1 MAKLKFEDKMK
12 RLQEIVDLL
21 DSSDIELDKSI
32 SLYKEG
38 LELSKELK
46 EQLSA
51 YEEKIEEL
59 KKDEQF

>member
-12 RLQEIVDLL
+12 RLQEIVNLL

-59 KKDEQF
+59 KKDE

>member
-12 RLQEIVDLL
+12 RLQDIVDLL

-59 KKDEQF
+59 KKDE

>member
-59 KKDEQF
+59 KNDE

>member
-1 MAKLKFEDKMK
+1 MAKLKFEDKMQ

-38 LELSKELK
+38 IELSKELK

-59 KKDEQF
+59 KKDE

>member
-21 DSSDIELDKSI
+21 DSSDIELDKSM

-59 KKDEQF
+59 KKDE

>member
-21 DSSDIELDKSI
+21 DSSDIELDKST

-59 KKDEQF
+59 KKDE

>member
-38 LELSKELK
+38 LELSNELK

-59 KKDEQF
+59 KKDE

>member
-21 DSSDIELDKSI
+21 DSSEIELDKSI

-59 KKDEQF
+59 KKDE

>member
-1 MAKLKFEDKMK
+1 MAKLKFEDKMQ
-12 RLQEIVDLL
+12 RLQEIVNLL

-46 EQLSA
+46 EQLNT

-59 KKDEQF
+59 KKDE

>member
-46 EQLSA
+46 EQLST

-59 KKDEQF
+59 KKDE

>member
-1 MAKLKFEDKMK
+1 MAKLKFEDKMQ

>member
-59 KKDEQF
+59 KKGE

>member
-12 RLQEIVDLL
+12 RLQEIVELL

-59 KKDEQF
+59 KKDE

>member
-38 LELSKELK
+38 LELSKEIK

-59 KKDEQF
+59 KNE

>member
-1 MAKLKFEDKMK
+1 MAKLKFEDKMQ

-59 KKDEQF
+59 EKHE

>member
-46 EQLSA
+46 EQLRA

-59 KKDEQF
+59 KKDE

>member
-46 EQLSA
+46 EQLNT

-59 KKDEQF
+59 KKDE

>member
-32 SLYKEG
+32 YLYKEG

-59 KKDEQF
+59 KKDE

>member
-1 MAKLKFEDKMK
+1 MAKLKFEDKMT

-59 KKDEQF
+59 KKDE